1 MDSEDLE
8 KRVNFLGAR
17 LMGRWKSGLPVVLTP
32 MESGKF
38 PVDVPATGKNPQLN
52 NDFHYGL
59 REETPRK
66 QFLCPFAAHTRKTA
80 PRTDIGQED
89 GEKHMIRR
97 GGVTYGPELSAGEE
111 LKTLHE
117 RGLSFVCYQ
126 SSVEV
131 GFELIQKS
139 WSNNENFPLNT
150 DAVTPG
156 FDPIMGQKQGQTRKM
171 TGYDAENL
179 SKELSIPMEFVV
191 AQGGEYFFLPSI
203 TTLKQ
208 IALYY

>member
-1 MDSEDLE
+1 
-8 KRVNFLGAR
+8 
-17 LMGRWKSGLPVVLTP
+17 

-97 GGVTYGPELSAGEE
+97 GGTPVHFFGDNLP
-111 LKTLHE
+111 
-117 RGLSFVCYQ
+117 
-126 SSVEV
+126 
-131 GFELIQKS
+131 
-139 WSNNENFPLNT
+139 T
-150 DAVTPG
+150 DKY
-156 FDPIMGQKQGQTRKM
+156 I
-171 TGYDAENL
+171 
-179 SKELSIPMEFVV
+179 
-191 AQGGEYFFLPSI
+191 
-203 TTLKQ
+203 
-208 IALYY
+208 